1 LKTGWSAGARSARDV
16 APSVPYRRP
25 APGPHRPPSVRRH
38 GVDHASV
45 NVAGATDSRSHARA
59 AVDRVAS
66 CACRRSGHTP
76 CPTRRGPADRAT
88 WRACAPLDLPDA
100 PCSPPASHLLGRSS
114 EPPLR
119 VRRRRRSDSP
129 VRPTVHRPCSSS
141 SVAVASNRTPC
152 TLPCTCIGRPTRR
165 LDGIAAAAAD
175 RRLPRRRP
183 LPQPLPAEPTPPSD
197 RG

>member
-1 LKTGWSAGARSARDV
+1 
-16 APSVPYRRP
+16 VPYRRP

-76 CPTRRGPADRAT
+76 RPTRRGPADRAT

-100 PCSPPASHLLGRSS
+100 PRSPPASHLLGRSS

-119 VRRRRRSDSP
+119 VRRRRRSELAGATDCPPPLLEFKRRSGLQPHPLYPPVHVHWPADSP
-129 VRPTVHRPCSSS
+129 ARRHCGRRGRPPPPSPPTV
-141 SVAVASNRTPC
+141 
-152 TLPCTCIGRPTRR
+152 
-165 LDGIAAAAAD
+165 AAAASC
-175 RRLPRRRP
+175 RTN
-183 LPQPLPAEPTPPSD
+183 PTK
-197 RG
+197 